1 MLQNKFEMPLDLAVK
16 PSKIF
21 YSYLLAIFLLSSLS
35 LFGLT
40 SFSVFLSLI
49 LFFILIM
56 MTLVIVK
63 KTQSQHISF
72 LRLNSK
78 DEWSIKI
85 NEHNISDVKLSGEC
99 IVTYFLVWLNFST
112 CNSFGR
118 KKVYHLLLLP
128 DSADRDLLRQL
139 RVRLRFLSKKIKN
152 KQEHISEDMQWEES
166 NQDRLPQGRGS

>member
-35 LFGLT
+35 LLGLT
-40 SFSVFLSLI
+40 SLPVILHLVLFVVLI
-49 LFFILIM
+49 I

-63 KTQSQHISF
+63 KTQSQQISF
-72 LRLNSK
+72 LRLSSK

-85 NEHNISDVKLSGEC
+85 NDHNISDVKLSGEC

-128 DSADRDLLRQL
+128 DSADRDLLRKL
-139 RVRLRFLSKKIKN
+139 RVRLRFFKN
-152 KQEHISEDMQWEES
+152 TDEDNAEV
-166 NQDRLPQGRGS
+166 

>member
-35 LFGLT
+35 LLGLT
-40 SFSVFLSLI
+40 SLPVILHLVLFVVLI
-49 LFFILIM
+49 I

-63 KTQSQHISF
+63 KTQSQQISF
-72 LRLNSK
+72 LRLSSK

-85 NEHNISDVKLSGEC
+85 NDHNISDVKLSGEC

-139 RVRLRFLSKKIKN
+139 RVRLRFFKN
-152 KQEHISEDMQWEES
+152 TDEDNAEV
-166 NQDRLPQGRGS
+166 

>member
-21 YSYLLAIFLLSSLS
+21 YTYLIVVFLLSSLS
-35 LFGLT
+35 LFVLT
-40 SFSVFLSLI
+40 SFPVTLSII
-49 LFFILIM
+49 LFFILII
-56 MTLVIVK
+56 MTVVIFK
-63 KTQSQHISF
+63 KTQSQQISL
-72 LRLNSK
+72 LRLNSN
-78 DEWSIKI
+78 DEWSIEMNKQKV
-85 NEHNISDVKLSGEC
+85 SDVKLSGEC

-139 RVRLRFLSKKIKN
+139 RVRLRFFKN
-152 KQEHISEDMQWEES
+152 KVEE
-166 NQDRLPQGRGS
+166 NTEI

>member
-35 LFGLT
+35 LLGLT
-40 SFSVFLSLI
+40 SLPVILHLVLFVVLI
-49 LFFILIM
+49 I

-63 KTQSQHISF
+63 KTQSQQISF
-72 LRLNSK
+72 LRLSSK

-85 NEHNISDVKLSGEC
+85 NDHNISDVKLSGEC

-139 RVRLRFLSKKIKN
+139 RVRLRFLSKQSKKEKGAGGIKF
-152 KQEHISEDMQWEES
+152 
-166 NQDRLPQGRGS
+166 